1 MIGMV
6 KYTSIG
12 LWQLAQNK
20 KLNAALKEASFDT
33 LIGAIIMFPL
43 SVFIIKVCIEY
54 AETTAF
60 MAALI
65 NFISLTGVAIVRK
78 TLVRLRF
85 SKYDVFD

>member
-1 MIGMV
+1 MCERIIQEIA
-6 KYTSIG
+6 KTSDLKFFILRYFNVSG
-12 LWQLAQNK
+12 ADP
-20 KLNAALKEASFDT
+20 LNRSGQINDNATHL
-33 LIGAIIMFPL
+33 
-43 SVFIIKVCIEY
+43 IKVCIEY